1 MKMIK
6 FALLVSLLL
15 AVSTGCAPAPTS
27 NDAQRDRQN
36 KVLDEAVAQTGLP
49 AMTNFREFKM
59 MKLIYEL
66 RDQEGLVTYTYVENL
81 TPTVVPG
88 YTAMGGKF
96 TMFCDSIGYPISAA
110 AQFTAPETVQTYN
123 VGGGADSQ
131 KYYGTE
137 RLPQADPN
145 GLFMPSSA
153 EGSWA
158 LCNNPET
165 KKAGVTYSES
175 RLTAFPY
182 KLPADK

>member
-1 MKMIK
+1 MKTVTSV
-6 FALLVSLLL
+6 LLASLLL
-15 AVSTGCAPAPTS
+15 MMFTGCAPDPTS
-27 NDAQRDRQN
+27 NDTQRDRQN
-36 KVLDEAVAQTGLP
+36 KVLDEGVAQTGLP
-49 AMTNFREFKM
+49 AITNFRELKM

-66 RDQEGLVTYTYVENL
+66 RDQEGLVTFTYIENMV
-81 TPTVVPG
+81 PTVIPG

-110 AQFTAPETVQTYN
+110 AQFTAPETMQTYN
-123 VGGGADSQ
+123 VQGGKGSERHYGAQ
-131 KYYGTE
+131 

-153 EGSWA
+153 EGSWV

-175 RLTAFPY
+175 RLTAFPH
-182 KLPADK
+182 KLPIDK